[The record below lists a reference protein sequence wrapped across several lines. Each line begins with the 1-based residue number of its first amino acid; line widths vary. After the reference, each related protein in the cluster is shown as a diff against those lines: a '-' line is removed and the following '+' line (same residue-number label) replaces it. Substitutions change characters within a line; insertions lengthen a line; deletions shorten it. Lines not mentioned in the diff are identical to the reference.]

1 MMAEINAKA
10 MKAKAMMYKR
20 PALASIGYDA
30 MISELYE
37 IQEAC
42 EDVKWYMEQ
51 GDETLLNALGDDEEA
66 EWEFRMAFAD
76 LDGKAYQLI
85 ERLQEDLIRE
95 DYDDCTVALIGDRYE
110 AVGYDSY
117 EEDYF
122 HLTSYEARLAQSE
135 AGKRLMRH
143 TKAEMIS
150 TFGQCLGSLIA
161 FLDLRQQYDYLK
173 AAMDVLRDE
182 NTSLLKLIKE
192 IDDAYDAAEEVGFRK
207 WREETRRFD
216 RLVDELPE
224 RMWLE

>member
-1 MMAEINAKA
+1 MTPVNAKA

-20 PALASIGYDA
+20 PALASMGYDS

-42 EDVKWYMEQ
+42 TDVKWYMEQ
-51 GDETLLNALGDDEEA
+51 GDDTLLNALGDDEEA
-66 EWEFRMAFAD
+66 EWEFRMAFTD

-95 DYDDCTVALIGDRYE
+95 DYDDCTVALIGNRYE

-122 HLTSYEARLAQSE
+122 HLTSYEAELAQTE

-150 TFGQCLGSLIA
+150 TFGQCLGTLIA

-192 IDDAYDAAEEVGFRK
+192 IDEAYDAAEEVGFNS
-207 WREETRRFD
+207 WYAEARRFD
-216 RLVDELPE
+216 QLVRELPE
-224 RMWLE
+224 RMWIE